1 MDNQVPV
8 ILTINCG
15 SSSLKFALF
24 ELADLRLISQG
35 NIQDIGGESSIRLMD
50 RAGHEERVTQP
61 IADLDAAIIFL
72 LELLKESYSPY
83 AIYAIG
89 HRMVQGGMEHYLP
102 ELITADLLQTFDTLI
117 PLAPGHLPAEIQAI
131 RAFENAYPGTP
142 QVACFDT
149 AFHKDMP
156 FAARHF
162 AIPRK
167 LWNDGVI
174 RYGFHGL
181 SYEYIYQQLTQVAP
195 QEANGRI
202 VIAHLGNG
210 ASMAVIKDGRSLD
223 TTMGLTPTGGLVMS
237 TRSGDLDPGVILY
250 LLKEKHFISE
260 RALNE
265 LLNKQS
271 GLKGVSGT
279 ASDIQTLLEQEAKDP
294 NAADAIQLFCYQAK
308 KYIGALTAAAGGI
321 DTLVFTGG
329 IGIHAPVIRERIC
342 DGLEYL
348 GIVVDPFLNND
359 KNDIISPI
367 GNRVTVRVMATNEEL
382 IIAQHTQQCLQSHKT
397 IQYGNTHT

>member
-1 MDNQVPV
+1 MNQYTTV

-24 ELADLRLISQG
+24 DIDTLELVSKG
-35 NIQDIGGESSIRLMD
+35 NIQQIGGECHIQLEDGNGHQEEVAQSI
-50 RAGHEERVTQP
+50 P
-61 IADLDAAIIFL
+61 DLQAAIHFL
-72 LELLKESYSPY
+72 IALLKESYTPY
-83 AIYAIG
+83 QIRAIG
-89 HRMVQGGMEHYLP
+89 HRIVQGGKLHYLP
-102 ELITADLLQTFDTLI
+102 ELITPALMDEFESLI
-117 PLAPGHLPAEIQAI
+117 PLAPGHMPAEITAI
-131 RAFENAYPGTP
+131 RTFESAYPDIP

-156 FAARHF
+156 VTAKYF
-162 AIPRK
+162 AIPRH
-167 LWNDGVI
+167 LWEDGII

-181 SYEYIYQQLTQVAP
+181 SYEYIYQQLKQTAP
-195 QEANGRI
+195 QEAAGK
-202 VIAHLGNG
+202 VILAHLGNG
-210 ASMAVIKDGRSLD
+210 ASMAVLREEKSID

-250 LLKEKHFISE
+250 LLKEKQFLSE

-279 ASDIQTLLEQEAKDP
+279 ASDIRVLLEQEANDHQ
-294 NAADAIQLFCYQAK
+294 AAEAVQLFCYQAK

-329 IGIHAPVIRERIC
+329 IGLHVPVIRERIC
-342 DGLEYL
+342 AGLEYL
-348 GIVVDPFLNND
+348 GIEIDHHLNNANSD
-359 KNDIISPI
+359 VISAKDSK
-367 GNRVTVRVMATNEEL
+367 VTVRVIATNEEL
-382 IIAQHTQQCLQSHKT
+382 IIAQHTQQCLRAS
-397 IQYGNTHT
+397 

>member
-1 MDNQVPV
+1 MDNQIPV

-24 ELADLRLISQG
+24 ELVDVRLISQG
-35 NIQDIGGESSIRLMD
+35 NIQNIGGESSIRLMD
-50 RAGHEERVTQP
+50 RAGHEERVTQT

-72 LELLKESYSPY
+72 LQLLKESYSPY

-89 HRMVQGGMEHYLP
+89 HRIVQGGMEHYLP
-102 ELITADLLQTFDTLI
+102 ELITADLLQTFETLI

-162 AIPRK
+162 AIPRN
-167 LWNDGVI
+167 LWDDGVI

-195 QEANGRI
+195 QEATGRI

-223 TTMGLTPTGGLVMS
+223 TTMGLTPTGGLIMS
-237 TRSGDLDPGVILY
+237 TRSGDLDPGVVLY

-294 NAADAIQLFCYQAK
+294 YAADAIQMFCYQAK

-321 DTLVFTGG
+321 DTLIFTGG

-359 KNDIISPI
+359 KNDIISPT

-397 IQYGNTHT
+397 TQYGNTRT